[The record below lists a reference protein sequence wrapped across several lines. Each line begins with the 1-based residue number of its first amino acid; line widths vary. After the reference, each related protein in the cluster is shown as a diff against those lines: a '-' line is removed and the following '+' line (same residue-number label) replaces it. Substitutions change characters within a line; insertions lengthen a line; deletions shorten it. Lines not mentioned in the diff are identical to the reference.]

1 MKNQTKSD
9 IGLFIMIITILIMIL
24 SSYLFTNILKEN
36 TVVYAF
42 FSFSLLMI
50 PIFVYGGHLFSKY
63 DTYGESLD
71 I

>member
-1 MKNQTKSD
+1 
-9 IGLFIMIITILIMIL
+9 MIL
-24 SSYLFTNILKEN
+24 SAYLFTITLKEN
-36 TVVYAF
+36 TIVYAF
-42 FSFSLLMI
+42 ISFSILMI